1 VSEELKKA
9 IAWLLGSDTG
19 VSSKTILSVMVGV
32 EINSHFGADVPQDP
46 ADFGRCY
53 RLLFA
58 FPEWRPRLSEVAEK
72 YPAWGPLIRDWDALT
87 SIYETANAKGI
98 TRMTALYSAMQ
109 VLIDEGRLAD
119 GWERVGTS
127 GWRKP

>member
-9 IAWLLGSDTG
+9 VAWLLGSDTG
-19 VSSKTILSVMVGV
+19 VSSKMILSVMVGV
-32 EINSHFGADVPQDP
+32 EITSHFGADVPQDP

-58 FPEWRPRLSEVAEK
+58 LPEWRVRLSEVAEK
-72 YPAWGPLIRDWDALT
+72 YPAWGPLVREWDALT
-87 SIYETANAKGI
+87 AEYESMKAKGQ
-98 TRMTALYSAMQ
+98 TRMTMLYEKMQ
-109 VLIDEGRLAD
+109 KLIDEGRLAD